1 LDESDPTA
9 SEKVPERIKAI
20 YGGHCYT
27 DEDKSENDHSDVSY
41 DYDEDKSDEDADYDE
56 DSRRTVSSRVV
67 NPFWVEVR

>member
-1 LDESDPTA
+1 LDELDPTA

-27 DEDKSENDHSDVSY
+27 DKVSY

-56 DSRRTVSSRVV
+56 DSYDDK
-67 NPFWVEVR
+67 